1 MSYNSSSN
9 GTSNSGSLGGSASP
23 KLKPGKTTLPD
34 FDTLREMAKNEPEE
48 LERLRVALCHR
59 VIDDAPAH
67 AKRRLEGLMFQ
78 INAKRDLAKT
88 PLQACE
94 DISSMMHES
103 LQKMQ
108 AMLKDLRSMQSESI
122 ALSSKK
128 HRAGNDSA
136 QATETADIL
145 PFRAKR

>member
-1 MSYNSSSN
+1 MSYNSTDN
-9 GTSNSGSLGGSASP
+9 GTSNISRAGGAASR
-23 KLKPGKTTLPD
+23 KQKPSKTTLPD

-48 LERLRVALCHR
+48 LERLRIALCHR
-59 VIDDAPAH
+59 VIEDAPQH
-67 AKRRLEGLMFQ
+67 AKRRLEGLLFQ
-78 INAKRDLAKT
+78 INAKRELAKT

-94 DISSMMHES
+94 DISAMMLES

-128 HRAGNDSA
+128 HHAGNDSE
-136 QATETADIL
+136 QCLESADIL
-145 PFRAKR
+145 PFRSKR